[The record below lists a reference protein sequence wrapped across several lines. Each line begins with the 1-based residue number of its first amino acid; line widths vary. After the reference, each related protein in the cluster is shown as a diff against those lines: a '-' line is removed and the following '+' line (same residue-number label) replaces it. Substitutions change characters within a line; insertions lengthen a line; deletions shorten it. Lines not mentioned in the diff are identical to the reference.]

1 MLKDGSR
8 KPGPVLCFGLLPDAN
23 RGPPSLLPKRPLHPT
38 GRAVPATSCPPPSG
52 EGTAGAALT
61 QKPVPC
67 GKADVP
73 VLDEN
78 GFHCI
83 SDGSWLAREHVFVHT
98 KAWSSCM
105 PKKVFAPGNR
115 WLVAYLAFL
124 SAFAPLSTDMYLPAL
139 PHMTQALQTTDAL
152 SSLSISCF
160 LLLFGAS
167 MLFWGPL
174 SDKYGRKPVLYA
186 GALLYVVS
194 SLFLALAQ
202 SIWPLLFWRAV
213 QAIGSGGISAM
224 ALAIVKD
231 VLRGRAMEKVITW
244 IQTITILA
252 PMLAPVI
259 GGALLAVTDWRGIF
273 ACLLL
278 CGLLAGAGTLLLR
291 ETMHDPVQ
299 GNAFRTLGRLL
310 VVLRHRGFRCLLLL
324 FSATSMPFMAYL
336 ALSSYIFQGLFG
348 LSPQAYSLFFAF
360 NAGMSML
367 GPLAHERF
375 FRTAPRRLF
384 FSAYLGIVVVAGLG
398 LLLVGDQ
405 GPFIFALLCAPIS
418 FCGSALRPPATVLM
432 LNQMRNDTG
441 SLTALINSGGLLFG
455 SLSMLLCA
463 LPVWPGPV
471 AAQALMA
478 ILVGTACLLGWLW
491 LDSRK
496 IYEG

>member
-1 MLKDGSR
+1 
-8 KPGPVLCFGLLPDAN
+8 
-23 RGPPSLLPKRPLHPT
+23 
-38 GRAVPATSCPPPSG
+38 
-52 EGTAGAALT
+52 
-61 QKPVPC
+61 
-67 GKADVP
+67 
-73 VLDEN
+73 
-78 GFHCI
+78 
-83 SDGSWLAREHVFVHT
+83 
-98 KAWSSCM
+98 M

-174 SDKYGRKPVLYA
+174 SDKYGRKPVLYT

-259 GGALLAVTDWRGIF
+259 GGALLA
-273 ACLLL
+273 
-278 CGLLAGAGTLLLR
+278 GAGTLLLR
-291 ETMHDPVQ
+291 ETMHHPVQ

-336 ALSSYIFQGLFG
+336 ALSSYIFQGLF
-348 LSPQAYSLFFAF
+348 SPQAYSLFFAF

-398 LLLVGDQ
+398 LLLVGDR

-478 ILVGTACLLGWLW
+478 ILVGLACLLGWLW
-491 LDSRK
+491 LDSHK
-496 IYEG
+496 VYEG

>member
-1 MLKDGSR
+1 
-8 KPGPVLCFGLLPDAN
+8 
-23 RGPPSLLPKRPLHPT
+23 
-38 GRAVPATSCPPPSG
+38 
-52 EGTAGAALT
+52 
-61 QKPVPC
+61 
-67 GKADVP
+67 
-73 VLDEN
+73 
-78 GFHCI
+78 
-83 SDGSWLAREHVFVHT
+83 
-98 KAWSSCM
+98 M

-259 GGALLAVTDWRGIF
+259 GGA
-273 ACLLL
+273 
-278 CGLLAGAGTLLLR
+278 LLAGAGTLLLR

-471 AAQALMA
+471 AAQALIA

>member
-1 MLKDGSR
+1 
-8 KPGPVLCFGLLPDAN
+8 
-23 RGPPSLLPKRPLHPT
+23 
-38 GRAVPATSCPPPSG
+38 
-52 EGTAGAALT
+52 
-61 QKPVPC
+61 
-67 GKADVP
+67 
-73 VLDEN
+73 
-78 GFHCI
+78 
-83 SDGSWLAREHVFVHT
+83 
-98 KAWSSCM
+98 M

-174 SDKYGRKPVLYA
+174 SDKYGRKPVLYT

-291 ETMHDPVQ
+291 ETMHHPVQ

-324 FSATSMPFMAYL
+324 FSATHRSN
-336 ALSSYIFQGLFG
+336 GHLFRFV
-348 LSPQAYSLFFAF
+348 L
-360 NAGMSML
+360 
-367 GPLAHERF
+367 RF
-375 FRTAPRRLF
+375 FYAERNPVQIKKEPYGSFLIFISDNRL
-384 FSAYLGIVVVAGLG
+384 LT
-398 LLLVGDQ
+398 VGTYRDNLHRYSQ
-405 GPFIFALLCAPIS
+405 
-418 FCGSALRPPATVLM
+418 
-432 LNQMRNDTG
+432 
-441 SLTALINSGGLLFG
+441 LLF
-455 SLSMLLCA
+455 
-463 LPVWPGPV
+463 
-471 AAQALMA
+471 
-478 ILVGTACLLGWLW
+478 
-491 LDSRK
+491 
-496 IYEG
+496 

>member
-1 MLKDGSR
+1 
-8 KPGPVLCFGLLPDAN
+8 
-23 RGPPSLLPKRPLHPT
+23 
-38 GRAVPATSCPPPSG
+38 
-52 EGTAGAALT
+52 
-61 QKPVPC
+61 
-67 GKADVP
+67 
-73 VLDEN
+73 
-78 GFHCI
+78 
-83 SDGSWLAREHVFVHT
+83 
-98 KAWSSCM
+98 M

-174 SDKYGRKPVLYA
+174 SDKYGRKPVLYT

-202 SIWPLLFWRAV
+202 SICPLLFWRAV

-278 CGLLAGAGTLLLR
+278 CGLLAGTGTLLLR
-291 ETMHDPVQ
+291 ETMTHPVQ

-398 LLLVGDQ
+398 LLLVGDR

-432 LNQMRNDTG
+432 LRG
-441 SLTALINSGGLLFG
+441 CPACFLILKGVVISSHETNRFS
-455 SLSMLLCA
+455 
-463 LPVWPGPV
+463 
-471 AAQALMA
+471 
-478 ILVGTACLLGWLW
+478 
-491 LDSRK
+491 
-496 IYEG
+496 

>member
-1 MLKDGSR
+1 
-8 KPGPVLCFGLLPDAN
+8 
-23 RGPPSLLPKRPLHPT
+23 
-38 GRAVPATSCPPPSG
+38 
-52 EGTAGAALT
+52 
-61 QKPVPC
+61 
-67 GKADVP
+67 
-73 VLDEN
+73 
-78 GFHCI
+78 
-83 SDGSWLAREHVFVHT
+83 
-98 KAWSSCM
+98 M

-174 SDKYGRKPVLYA
+174 SDKYGRKPVLYT
-186 GALLYVVS
+186 GALLYVVP

-231 VLRGRAMEKVITW
+231 MLRGRAMEKVITW

-291 ETMHDPVQ
+291 ETMHHPVQ

-398 LLLVGDQ
+398 LLLVGDR
-405 GPFIFALLCAPIS
+405 GPFIFALLCAPIV
-418 FCGSALRPPATVLM
+418 FAAAPCAPGHGAHAQPDAQRYRQPDGPHQQRRPAVRQPVHAALRPARLARPRGGPGPHGHPGGSGLPAGLAVAGQPQGLRRLIAALFPGTPKKSRQGIFPHLPRQSFGAAVTLFVPWRRVL
-432 LNQMRNDTG
+432 
-441 SLTALINSGGLLFG
+441 F
-455 SLSMLLCA
+455 SMLA
-463 LPVWPGPV
+463 TSLPVRGCRRLLLPGPI
-471 AAQALMA
+471 AF
-478 ILVGTACLLGWLW
+478 GR
-491 LDSRK
+491 RK
-496 IYEG
+496 MDTSGFPL

>member
-1 MLKDGSR
+1 
-8 KPGPVLCFGLLPDAN
+8 
-23 RGPPSLLPKRPLHPT
+23 
-38 GRAVPATSCPPPSG
+38 
-52 EGTAGAALT
+52 
-61 QKPVPC
+61 
-67 GKADVP
+67 
-73 VLDEN
+73 
-78 GFHCI
+78 
-83 SDGSWLAREHVFVHT
+83 
-98 KAWSSCM
+98 M

-367 GPLAHERF
+367 GPLAHERPAPLLF
-375 FRTAPRRLF
+375 GLSGHRRGGRTGPAAGGGPGALHLRPALRAHQLLRQRPAPPGHGAHAQPDAERYRQPDGPHQQRRPAVRQPVHAALRP
-384 FSAYLGIVVVAGLG
+384 ARLARPRGGPGPHGHPGGDGLPAGLVVAGQPQDL
-398 LLLVGDQ
+398 
-405 GPFIFALLCAPIS
+405 
-418 FCGSALRPPATVLM
+418 
-432 LNQMRNDTG
+432 
-441 SLTALINSGGLLFG
+441 
-455 SLSMLLCA
+455 
-463 LPVWPGPV
+463 
-471 AAQALMA
+471 
-478 ILVGTACLLGWLW
+478 
-491 LDSRK
+491 
-496 IYEG
+496 

>member
-1 MLKDGSR
+1 
-8 KPGPVLCFGLLPDAN
+8 
-23 RGPPSLLPKRPLHPT
+23 
-38 GRAVPATSCPPPSG
+38 
-52 EGTAGAALT
+52 
-61 QKPVPC
+61 
-67 GKADVP
+67 
-73 VLDEN
+73 
-78 GFHCI
+78 
-83 SDGSWLAREHVFVHT
+83 
-98 KAWSSCM
+98 M

-160 LLLFGAS
+160 CCSSGPPCSSGARS
-167 MLFWGPL
+167 ATNTAASPCFTRAPALCGLQPVPGP
-174 SDKYGRKPVLYA
+174 G
-186 GALLYVVS
+186 
-194 SLFLALAQ
+194 Q

-291 ETMHDPVQ
+291 ETMTHPVQ

-336 ALSSYIFQGLFG
+336 AFLL
-348 LSPQAYSLFFAF
+348 
-360 NAGMSML
+360 
-367 GPLAHERF
+367 
-375 FRTAPRRLF
+375 
-384 FSAYLGIVVVAGLG
+384 YL
-398 LLLVGDQ
+398 
-405 GPFIFALLCAPIS
+405 
-418 FCGSALRPPATVLM
+418 
-432 LNQMRNDTG
+432 
-441 SLTALINSGGLLFG
+441 
-455 SLSMLLCA
+455 
-463 LPVWPGPV
+463 PGPV
-471 AAQALMA
+471 RALA
-478 ILVGTACLLGWLW
+478 PGLQPVLRLQCGHEHAGPA
-491 LDSRK
+491 
-496 IYEG
+496 GA

>member
-1 MLKDGSR
+1 
-8 KPGPVLCFGLLPDAN
+8 
-23 RGPPSLLPKRPLHPT
+23 
-38 GRAVPATSCPPPSG
+38 
-52 EGTAGAALT
+52 
-61 QKPVPC
+61 
-67 GKADVP
+67 
-73 VLDEN
+73 
-78 GFHCI
+78 
-83 SDGSWLAREHVFVHT
+83 
-98 KAWSSCM
+98 M

-174 SDKYGRKPVLYA
+174 SDKYGRKPVLYT

-291 ETMHDPVQ
+291 ETMTHPVQ

-398 LLLVGDQ
+398 LLLVGDR
-405 GPFIFALLCAPIS
+405 GPFIFALLCAPSSPRAPSAARPCGRAASRSLCRRIWLPRASVIS
-418 FCGSALRPPATVLM
+418 TAPCMKSSWACSRPARMIPRPPSPACSCSVPV
-432 LNQMRNDTG
+432 
-441 SLTALINSGGLLFG
+441 
-455 SLSMLLCA
+455 CA
-463 LPVWPGPV
+463 WKRPWKPSAV
-471 AAQALMA
+471 APAS
-478 ILVGTACLLGWLW
+478 T
-491 LDSRK
+491 SRTSPSRPA
-496 IYEG
+496 

>member
-1 MLKDGSR
+1 
-8 KPGPVLCFGLLPDAN
+8 
-23 RGPPSLLPKRPLHPT
+23 
-38 GRAVPATSCPPPSG
+38 
-52 EGTAGAALT
+52 
-61 QKPVPC
+61 
-67 GKADVP
+67 
-73 VLDEN
+73 
-78 GFHCI
+78 
-83 SDGSWLAREHVFVHT
+83 
-98 KAWSSCM
+98 
-105 PKKVFAPGNR
+105 
-115 WLVAYLAFL
+115 
-124 SAFAPLSTDMYLPAL
+124 
-139 PHMTQALQTTDAL
+139 
-152 SSLSISCF
+152 
-160 LLLFGAS
+160 
-167 MLFWGPL
+167 
-174 SDKYGRKPVLYA
+174 
-186 GALLYVVS
+186 
-194 SLFLALAQ
+194 
-202 SIWPLLFWRAV
+202 
-213 QAIGSGGISAM
+213 
-224 ALAIVKD
+224 
-231 VLRGRAMEKVITW
+231 
-244 IQTITILA
+244 
-252 PMLAPVI
+252 
-259 GGALLAVTDWRGIF
+259 
-273 ACLLL
+273 
-278 CGLLAGAGTLLLR
+278 
-291 ETMHDPVQ
+291 MHDPVQ

-463 LPVWPGPV
+463 LPVWPGSV

>member
-1 MLKDGSR
+1 
-8 KPGPVLCFGLLPDAN
+8 
-23 RGPPSLLPKRPLHPT
+23 
-38 GRAVPATSCPPPSG
+38 
-52 EGTAGAALT
+52 
-61 QKPVPC
+61 
-67 GKADVP
+67 
-73 VLDEN
+73 
-78 GFHCI
+78 
-83 SDGSWLAREHVFVHT
+83 
-98 KAWSSCM
+98 M

-152 SSLSISCF
+152 SSLSSCF

>member
-1 MLKDGSR
+1 M
-8 KPGPVLCFGLLPDAN
+8 
-23 RGPPSLLPKRPLHPT
+23 
-38 GRAVPATSCPPPSG
+38 
-52 EGTAGAALT
+52 
-61 QKPVPC
+61 
-67 GKADVP
+67 
-73 VLDEN
+73 
-78 GFHCI
+78 
-83 SDGSWLAREHVFVHT
+83 
-98 KAWSSCM
+98 
-105 PKKVFAPGNR
+105 PGNR

-174 SDKYGRKPVLYA
+174 SDKYGRKPVLYT

-291 ETMHDPVQ
+291 ETMTHPVQ

-398 LLLVGDQ
+398 LLLVGDR

-463 LPVWPGPV
+463 LPVWRPRPSWPFWWVWPACWAGCGWTATRSTKADRRALSRDIQKSRQGIFPHLPRQSFGAAVTLFVPWRRVLFSMLATSLPV
-471 AAQALMA
+471 RGCR
-478 ILVGTACLLGWLW
+478 ILLRASPICFGR
-491 LDSRK
+491 RK
-496 IYEG
+496 MDTSGFPL

>member
-1 MLKDGSR
+1 MR
-8 KPGPVLCFGLLPDAN
+8 KNV
-23 RGPPSLLPKRPLHPT
+23 KR
-38 GRAVPATSCPPPSG
+38 
-52 EGTAGAALT
+52 
-61 QKPVPC
+61 
-67 GKADVP
+67 
-73 VLDEN
+73 
-78 GFHCI
+78 
-83 SDGSWLAREHVFVHT
+83 
-98 KAWSSCM
+98 
-105 PKKVFAPGNR
+105 
-115 WLVAYLAFL
+115 
-124 SAFAPLSTDMYLPAL
+124 
-139 PHMTQALQTTDAL
+139 
-152 SSLSISCF
+152 
-160 LLLFGAS
+160 
-167 MLFWGPL
+167 
-174 SDKYGRKPVLYA
+174 
-186 GALLYVVS
+186 
-194 SLFLALAQ
+194 
-202 SIWPLLFWRAV
+202 
-213 QAIGSGGISAM
+213 
-224 ALAIVKD
+224 
-231 VLRGRAMEKVITW
+231 
-244 IQTITILA
+244 
-252 PMLAPVI
+252 
-259 GGALLAVTDWRGIF
+259 
-273 ACLLL
+273 LL

-291 ETMHDPVQ
+291 ETMTHPVQ

-398 LLLVGDQ
+398 LLLVGDR

-478 ILVGTACLLGWLW
+478 ILVGLACLLGWLW
-491 LDSRK
+491 LDSHK
-496 IYEG
+496 VYEG

>member
-1 MLKDGSR
+1 
-8 KPGPVLCFGLLPDAN
+8 
-23 RGPPSLLPKRPLHPT
+23 
-38 GRAVPATSCPPPSG
+38 
-52 EGTAGAALT
+52 
-61 QKPVPC
+61 
-67 GKADVP
+67 
-73 VLDEN
+73 
-78 GFHCI
+78 
-83 SDGSWLAREHVFVHT
+83 
-98 KAWSSCM
+98 M

-167 MLFWGPL
+167 MLFWGPF
-174 SDKYGRKPVLYA
+174 SDKYGRKPVLYT

-278 CGLLAGAGTLLLR
+278 CGLLAGVGTLLLR
-291 ETMHDPVQ
+291 ETMTHPVQ

-360 NAGMSML
+360 NAGMSV
-367 GPLAHERF
+367 F
-375 FRTAPRRLF
+375 SAPRPGASSSRPIWASSWWPGWACCWWGIGGPSSSPC
-384 FSAYLGIVVVAGLG
+384 SARPSV
-398 LLLVGDQ
+398 
-405 GPFIFALLCAPIS
+405 FAAAPCAP
-418 FCGSALRPPATVLM
+418 RPRCSCSTRCATIPA
-432 LNQMRNDTG
+432 
-441 SLTALINSGGLLFG
+441 A
-455 SLSMLLCA
+455 
-463 LPVWPGPV
+463 
-471 AAQALMA
+471 
-478 ILVGTACLLGWLW
+478 
-491 LDSRK
+491 
-496 IYEG
+496 

>member
-1 MLKDGSR
+1 MS
-8 KPGPVLCFGLLPDAN
+8 
-23 RGPPSLLPKRPLHPT
+23 
-38 GRAVPATSCPPPSG
+38 
-52 EGTAGAALT
+52 
-61 QKPVPC
+61 
-67 GKADVP
+67 
-73 VLDEN
+73 
-78 GFHCI
+78 
-83 SDGSWLAREHVFVHT
+83 
-98 KAWSSCM
+98 
-105 PKKVFAPGNR
+105 KKVFAPGNR

-174 SDKYGRKPVLYA
+174 SDKYGRKPVLYT

-252 PMLAPVI
+252 PMLAPVS

-278 CGLLAGAGTLLLR
+278 CGLLAGVGTLLLR
-291 ETMHDPVQ
+291 ETMSHPVQ

-478 ILVGTACLLGWLW
+478 ILVGLACLLGWLW

-496 IYEG
+496 VYEG

>member
-1 MLKDGSR
+1 
-8 KPGPVLCFGLLPDAN
+8 
-23 RGPPSLLPKRPLHPT
+23 
-38 GRAVPATSCPPPSG
+38 
-52 EGTAGAALT
+52 
-61 QKPVPC
+61 
-67 GKADVP
+67 
-73 VLDEN
+73 
-78 GFHCI
+78 
-83 SDGSWLAREHVFVHT
+83 
-98 KAWSSCM
+98 M

-174 SDKYGRKPVLYA
+174 SDKYGRKPVLYT

-291 ETMHDPVQ
+291 ETMTHPVQ
-299 GNAFRTLGRLL
+299 GNA
-310 VVLRHRGFRCLLLL
+310 
-324 FSATSMPFMAYL
+324 SARWAVCWWCCATGDSAACCCFFPPPACPSWPIWPF
-336 ALSSYIFQGLFG
+336 
-348 LSPQAYSLFFAF
+348 P
-360 NAGMSML
+360 
-367 GPLAHERF
+367 
-375 FRTAPRRLF
+375 
-384 FSAYLGIVVVAGLG
+384 
-398 LLLVGDQ
+398 
-405 GPFIFALLCAPIS
+405 PIS
-418 FCGSALRPPATVLM
+418 SRACSGSRPRP
-432 LNQMRNDTG
+432 
-441 SLTALINSGGLLFG
+441 
-455 SLSMLLCA
+455 
-463 LPVWPGPV
+463 
-471 AAQALMA
+471 
-478 ILVGTACLLGWLW
+478 TAC
-491 LDSRK
+491 SSPSMRA
-496 IYEG
+496 

>member
-1 MLKDGSR
+1 
-8 KPGPVLCFGLLPDAN
+8 
-23 RGPPSLLPKRPLHPT
+23 
-38 GRAVPATSCPPPSG
+38 
-52 EGTAGAALT
+52 
-61 QKPVPC
+61 
-67 GKADVP
+67 
-73 VLDEN
+73 
-78 GFHCI
+78 
-83 SDGSWLAREHVFVHT
+83 
-98 KAWSSCM
+98 M

-174 SDKYGRKPVLYA
+174 SDKYGRKPVLYT

-291 ETMHDPVQ
+291 ETMHHPGTGQ
-299 GNAFRTLGRLL
+299 CLPHAGPSAGGAAPPGIPLPAAAFF
-310 VVLRHRGFRCLLLL
+310 RHQH
-324 FSATSMPFMAYL
+324 
-336 ALSSYIFQGLFG
+336 ALHG
-348 LSPQAYSLFFAF
+348 LS
-360 NAGMSML
+360 
-367 GPLAHERF
+367 
-375 FRTAPRRLF
+375 
-384 FSAYLGIVVVAGLG
+384 
-398 LLLVGDQ
+398 
-405 GPFIFALLCAPIS
+405 GPFLLY
-418 FCGSALRPPATVLM
+418 L
-432 LNQMRNDTG
+432 
-441 SLTALINSGGLLFG
+441 
-455 SLSMLLCA
+455 
-463 LPVWPGPV
+463 PGPV
-471 AAQALMA
+471 RALA
-478 ILVGTACLLGWLW
+478 PGLQPVLRLQCGHEHAGPA
-491 LDSRK
+491 
-496 IYEG
+496 GA

>member
-1 MLKDGSR
+1 
-8 KPGPVLCFGLLPDAN
+8 
-23 RGPPSLLPKRPLHPT
+23 
-38 GRAVPATSCPPPSG
+38 
-52 EGTAGAALT
+52 
-61 QKPVPC
+61 
-67 GKADVP
+67 
-73 VLDEN
+73 
-78 GFHCI
+78 
-83 SDGSWLAREHVFVHT
+83 
-98 KAWSSCM
+98 M

-174 SDKYGRKPVLYA
+174 SDKYGRKPVLYT

-194 SLFLALAQ
+194 SLFL
-202 SIWPLLFWRAV
+202 
-213 QAIGSGGISAM
+213 

-291 ETMHDPVQ
+291 ETMHHPVQ

-398 LLLVGDQ
+398 LLLVGDR

-478 ILVGTACLLGWLW
+478 ILVGLACLLGWLW
-491 LDSRK
+491 LDSHK
-496 IYEG
+496 VYEG

>member
-1 MLKDGSR
+1 MEFPYAQKS
-8 KPGPVLCFGLLPDAN
+8 F
-23 RGPPSLLPKRPLHPT
+23 
-38 GRAVPATSCPPPSG
+38 CPRQS
-52 EGTAGAALT
+52 
-61 QKPVPC
+61 
-67 GKADVP
+67 
-73 VLDEN
+73 
-78 GFHCI
+78 
-83 SDGSWLAREHVFVHT
+83 
-98 KAWSSCM
+98 
-105 PKKVFAPGNR
+105 R

-174 SDKYGRKPVLYA
+174 SDKYGRKAVLTRA
-186 GALLYVVS
+186 PCSMWSPACSWPWPSPSGPCCSGA
-194 SLFLALAQ
+194 
-202 SIWPLLFWRAV
+202 PC

-291 ETMHDPVQ
+291 ETMHHPVQ

-375 FRTAPRRLF
+375 FRTAPRASSSR
-384 FSAYLGIVVVAGLG
+384 
-398 LLLVGDQ
+398 
-405 GPFIFALLCAPIS
+405 PIWAS
-418 FCGSALRPPATVLM
+418 S
-432 LNQMRNDTG
+432 
-441 SLTALINSGGLLFG
+441 
-455 SLSMLLCA
+455 
-463 LPVWPGPV
+463 
-471 AAQALMA
+471 
-478 ILVGTACLLGWLW
+478 
-491 LDSRK
+491 
-496 IYEG
+496 

>member
-1 MLKDGSR
+1 
-8 KPGPVLCFGLLPDAN
+8 
-23 RGPPSLLPKRPLHPT
+23 
-38 GRAVPATSCPPPSG
+38 
-52 EGTAGAALT
+52 
-61 QKPVPC
+61 
-67 GKADVP
+67 
-73 VLDEN
+73 
-78 GFHCI
+78 
-83 SDGSWLAREHVFVHT
+83 
-98 KAWSSCM
+98 M

-375 FRTAPRRLF
+375 FRTA
-384 FSAYLGIVVVAGLG
+384 
-398 LLLVGDQ
+398 LVGDQ

>member
-1 MLKDGSR
+1 
-8 KPGPVLCFGLLPDAN
+8 
-23 RGPPSLLPKRPLHPT
+23 
-38 GRAVPATSCPPPSG
+38 
-52 EGTAGAALT
+52 
-61 QKPVPC
+61 
-67 GKADVP
+67 
-73 VLDEN
+73 
-78 GFHCI
+78 
-83 SDGSWLAREHVFVHT
+83 
-98 KAWSSCM
+98 M

-398 LLLVGDQ
+398 LLLVGDR
-405 GPFIFALLCAPIS
+405 GPSSSPCSSRPSAFAAAPCAPRPRCS
-418 FCGSALRPPATVLM
+418 CSTRCGTIPAV
-432 LNQMRNDTG
+432 
-441 SLTALINSGGLLFG
+441 
-455 SLSMLLCA
+455 
-463 LPVWPGPV
+463 
-471 AAQALMA
+471 
-478 ILVGTACLLGWLW
+478 
-491 LDSRK
+491 
-496 IYEG
+496 